1 MYITYSIGAKFAGGG
16 IGNIAHR
23 AVQGLHHHDMLH
35 RLLCGSYRS
44 TEIPTNRIR
53 ALGLPS
59 RILRKLATYDT
70 TRQITYLHDVLYDR
84 WAVHNLDQ
92 CDIFHGWGN
101 FSLRTLHRATALGA
115 TTIVERASSHP
126 LYQAK
131 LLREEY
137 ARWDLRFRTPAAAVK
152 RAVEE
157 LKQADY
163 VLIPS
168 DFVRQSFLAQG
179 FPSEKLIQIPFGV
192 DTKRFHPPDKRT
204 EHPFRLMFVGQV
216 NIRKGIHYLLDAW
229 KQLDWED
236 AELWIVGRVDGDVEP
251 LIRPYRALQNIRWV
265 GFISDPVSMF
275 QKSDIFV
282 FPTVEEGSALVTYE
296 ALACGLPVVTTQN
309 AGSIVRHG
317 ENGYIVPIR
326 DSNALAARLDDLRG
340 NDQLRTRMGAMARR
354 RAELYTWD
362 RYQDT
367 LTSSFTEVHK
377 RDKRSQ

>member
-1 MYITYSIGAKFAGGG
+1 MRVSYSVGARFAGGG
-16 IGNIAHR
+16 IGNTAYR
-23 AVQGLHHHDMLH
+23 AVQGLYRHDMLH
-35 RLLCGSYRS
+35 LLLCGSYRS

-53 ALGLPS
+53 TLGLLS

-70 TRQITYLHDVLYDR
+70 TRQVTYLHDVLYDR
-84 WAVHNLDQ
+84 WAAYNLDQ

-137 ARWDLRFRTPAAAVK
+137 ARWGLRFRTPAAALK

-168 DFVRQSFLAQG
+168 DFVRRSFLDYG
-179 FPSEKLIQIPFGV
+179 FVEEQLLQIPFGV
-192 DTKRFHPPDKRT
+192 DIRRFHPLRDRSS
-204 EHPFRLMFVGQV
+204 HPFRVLYLGQV
-216 NIRKGIHYLLDAW
+216 SLQKGIPYLLDAW
-229 KQLDWED
+229 RQLGWQD
-236 AELWIVGRVDGDVEP
+236 AELWMAGRPDREIEA
-251 LIRPYRALQNIRWV
+251 LISPDRSLPGATWFGYV
-265 GFISDPVSMF
+265 SDPVRLF
-275 QKSDIFV
+275 QQADVFV
-282 FPTVEEGSALVTYE
+282 FPSLQEGSALVTYE

-317 ENGYIVPIR
+317 EDGYIVPIR
-326 DSNALAARLDDLRG
+326 DRDALAARLDELRG
-340 NDQLRTRMGAMARR
+340 NDQLRTKMGAVARR
-354 RAELYTWD
+354 QAELYTWD
-362 RYQDT
+362 RYQSA
-367 LTSSFTEVHK
+367 LTSSFTELHR